1 MANVNMV
8 QNNTAPSLPFTIKR
22 SGVAVDLTGATV
34 KFLIHDN
41 VTGLRT
47 NDSAN
52 SCVLGTP
59 NTSGTCTYNFNVTDL
74 PDAGSYSCD
83 LQITYPSG
91 KVETSFD
98 IVVINA
104 RAAA

>member
-1 MANVNMV
+1 MALVNMV

-22 SGVAVDLTGATV
+22 AGALVDLTGSTV
-34 KFLIHDN
+34 RFMIHDN
-41 VTGLRT
+41 STNART
-47 NDSAN
+47 NDAAN
-52 SCVLGTP
+52 TCVLGTP
-59 NTSGTCTYNFNVTDL
+59 ATGGICTYNFGATDL
-74 PDAGSYSCD
+74 PDATSYNCD

-91 KVETSFD
+91 KIETSFD

>member
-1 MANVNMV
+1 MASVNMV

-22 SGVAVDLTGATV
+22 AGVLVDLTGASV

-41 VTGLRT
+41 GTNART
-47 NDSAN
+47 NDAAN
-52 SCVLGTP
+52 ACVLGTP
-59 NTSGTCTYNFNVTDL
+59 TTGGTCTYNFNATDL
-74 PDAGSYSCD
+74 PDATSYNCD

-91 KVETSFD
+91 KIETSFD